1 MKFCGKWLAQLLFLT
16 LLYIP
21 VFLIGYDIFSYLNED
36 GHVSL
41 EDAISQFMD
50 PNSSRTHLR
59 YPVSYLMF
67 CVASNVITI
76 FLVFVLPNFGFP
88 CENVMF

>member
-1 MKFCGKWLAQLLFLT
+1 MKFCGKWFAQLIFLT

-21 VFLIGYDIFSYLNED
+21 VFLIGYDTFSYLNGD

-41 EDAISQFMD
+41 KDAISQFMD
-50 PNSSRTHLR
+50 NEFFNPAL
-59 YPVSYLMF
+59 YLMF
-67 CVASNVITI
+67 CTASNVITI
-76 FLVFVLPNFGFP
+76 FLVFVLPNLGFP